1 MRTFGAMTHRHGSSG
16 IFRTSRL
23 AAERAPRREERTTLP
38 PAVRPAMRPEDQPA
52 SLEANVV
59 QPAKSCTTTRQNIE
73 IVSFFNRFN
82 NTWKLKAPTQ
92 CADTLRRKGLLHV
105 HAIPEIS
112 AQPANADGGS
122 LAMLAK
128 ESIRWSVHIIWLP
141 SKF

>member
-1 MRTFGAMTHRHGSSG
+1 MRVITYAHVWSNDASPRFIRYLPY
-16 IFRTSRL
+16 L
-23 AAERAPRREERTTLP
+23 AAGCGAGSAARRTTLP
-38 PAVRPAMRPEDQPA
+38 P
-52 SLEANVV
+52 VV

-128 ESIRWSVHIIWLP
+128 ESIR
-141 SKF
+141 